1 MQKSMQLVLLLSLAM
16 AGSAAA
22 DDDAE
27 KLDVTNKMIVA
38 WNTLDWDT
46 VFDLFAEDGILHSMA
61 SEPIVGRENI
71 RSRLQYLADGIDH
84 IELKIENM
92 GIVDGVVFMERADVG
107 TFKGRPFS
115 IPVVGVLEIENGKVQ
130 EWREYYDKA
139 TLVQAIA
146 PEQQATSGD

>member
-1 MQKSMQLVLLLSLAM
+1 MT
-16 AGSAAA
+16 GCAAP

-27 KLDVTNKMIVA
+27 KLEVTNKMITA

-46 VFDLFAEDGILHSMA
+46 VFDLFAEDGILHSMT

-71 RSRLQYLADGIDH
+71 RSRLQFLADGIDQ

-92 GIVDGVVFMERADVG
+92 GVINDVVFIERADIG
-107 TFKGRPFS
+107 TFNGRPFS

-130 EWREYYDKA
+130 VWREYYDKA
-139 TLVQAIA
+139 TLVRAIT
-146 PEQQATSGD
+146 PEPQATSGD